1 MLTLSLLFGPPTF
14 ASAIKNG
21 MLAFSPRAPSL
32 KRLNVHGRNEHPTR
46 RPKLQ
51 SAEHNPAVNEVTA
64 KRARISCECEQRSST
79 KKLGHVEILEQPA
92 FGQVRIANELRKRGL
107 TFSPETM
114 TKRLKAL
121 EARSA

>member
-1 MLTLSLLFGPPTF
+1 MIPIGEFVALFMCAMLTLSLLFGPPTF

-51 SAEHNPAVNEVTA
+51 SAEHNPAANEVTA
-64 KRARISCECEQRSST
+64 KRAPFHASANSGPARKSS
-79 KKLGHVEILEQPA
+79 A
-92 FGQVRIANELRKRGL
+92 
-107 TFSPETM
+107 M
-114 TKRLKAL
+114 
-121 EARSA
+121 

>member
-1 MLTLSLLFGPPTF
+1 VLVEG
-14 ASAIKNG
+14 AARAQVKNYTDRDEYYEADAVVIADSTG
-21 MLAFSPRAPSL
+21 DQVEAEALA
-32 KRLNVHGRNEHPTR
+32 
-46 RPKLQ
+46 
-51 SAEHNPAVNEVTA
+51 
-64 KRARISCECEQRSST
+64 RS
-79 KKLGHVEILEQPA
+79 QPA